1 MNVNVEEM
9 LVGCENYEDMK
20 LTLDLKRSILKS
32 LWRLSRGNP
41 VHKMAVLGKMLFECN
56 FPPTFGSKNESIPWK

>member
-1 MNVNVEEM
+1 MV
-9 LVGCENYEDMK
+9 VGCENYEDKK

-32 LWRLSRGNP
+32 LGRLSRGDA

-56 FPPTFGSKNESIPWK
+56 FLPTFGTWGQ